1 MTRIEISI
9 EEYNGYNEKI
19 KKLENELGEKDNKLN
34 DANEA
39 ISALKEG
46 LLYLI
51 EDTTI
56 LDRIF
61 RWKSISKTILSELE
75 KDEHS

>member
-1 MTRIEISI
+1 MARIEISI
-9 EEYNGYNEKI
+9 EEYNAYNEKI

-61 RWKSISKTILSELE
+61 RWKDISKTILSELE

>member
-1 MTRIEISI
+1 MARIEISI
-9 EEYNGYNEKI
+9 EEYNAYNEKI
-19 KKLENELGEKDNKLN
+19 KKLENELGEKDKKLN

-61 RWKSISKTILSELE
+61 RWKDISKTILSELE